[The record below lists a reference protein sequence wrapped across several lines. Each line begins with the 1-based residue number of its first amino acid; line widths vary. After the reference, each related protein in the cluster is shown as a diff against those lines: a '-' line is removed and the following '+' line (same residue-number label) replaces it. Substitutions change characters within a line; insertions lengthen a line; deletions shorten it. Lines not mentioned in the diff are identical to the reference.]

1 MTLNHA
7 FCAMLSSLTSNQCS
21 SRLQPT
27 KIWKHALSLFC
38 VVLLICASSVPGIA
52 QIGIITTIAGGGPKN
67 VQATRAHLHN
77 PTDVVTDSQGN
88 IFIVTSGQNEV
99 FRVDAATDVLT
110 AAAGSDSNG
119 FSGDNGPAKQASLNG
134 PYGLAVDAAGNL
146 FIADSYNERIR
157 RVDAV
162 THRITTL
169 AGGGIPCA
177 GRTDGVGDGC
187 TATNATLYLPSGL
200 AVDGAGNVLIAD
212 LGHNRIRRVDVVTG
226 VITTVAGG
234 GKGSILDN
242 FGDGGLA
249 SGATLSYPQGVS
261 LDGAGNLLI
270 ADTGHNRVRRVDAV
284 SNIISTVVGG
294 LARPV
299 RVVADA
305 VGNLFIT
312 ESISNRIRRVDATSG
327 VITTFAGTGGYG
339 YAGDNGPATSATLAN
354 PYGINFDR
362 GGNLLIADAKNNR
375 VRQVDI
381 ATNVI
386 TTSAGASGPRDF
398 DLSALQASLS
408 GVGQVVIDGAENVFI
423 SEGGSATLLRLDS
436 VTHLLSKVA
445 GDGFGAPFSAMF
457 GLARDRAGN
466 LFVADETQIWRV
478 DSVTGVVATVAGRG
492 NGCPQETDGLGD
504 GCLATDAWL
513 EPLSVAVDNAGNL
526 FIGDGAGGNSL
537 VRRVDR
543 VTQITTI
550 VAGVVAGG
558 SSGCPQEIN
567 DIGDGCLATHVDLGS
582 IGGVAVDSKGNVLLA
597 TGSRVRR
604 VNASTHIITTVAG
617 NGDEAYSGDNGP
629 ATSAGVAAAQV
640 AVDGVGNL
648 FIAEPPNSRIRRVDA
663 VTKVIT
669 TVAGN
674 GMPGVSGDGGLAT
687 KASIRP
693 AAVSVDDLGNFF
705 IGDGANFR
713 VRKVPLGL
721 PGILL
726 STTALNFGNVVLNTQ
741 SSAQTVTVTNNGTAL
756 LEFFSIGASGRFRQS
771 NTCKSGVQPG
781 ATCQVSVIFVPN
793 SVGAQSA
800 TLTIRPNVP
809 GGARKVTLSG
819 VGINQ

>member
-1 MTLNHA
+1 MPRKHPFPLILFLFLA
-7 FCAMLSSLTSNQCS
+7 GVACAPA
-21 SRLQPT
+21 R
-27 KIWKHALSLFC
+27 A
-38 VVLLICASSVPGIA
+38 GI
-52 QIGIITTIAGGGPKN
+52 GTITTIAGGGPKN
-67 VQATRAHLHN
+67 VLATKAHLHN

-88 IFIVTSGQNEV
+88 IYIVTSGQGEV
-99 FRVDAATDVLT
+99 FRVDAVTGVLT
-110 AAAGSDSNG
+110 AAAGTDSNG

-146 FIADSYNERIR
+146 FIADSFNERIR

-169 AGGGIPCA
+169 AGGGTPCA

-212 LGHNRIRRVDVVTG
+212 LGHHRIRRVDAVTG

-234 GKGSILDN
+234 GKAGILDN
-242 FGDGGLA
+242 FGDGLPATAA
-249 SGATLSYPQGVS
+249 SLSFPQGLS

-327 VITTFAGTGGYG
+327 VITTFAGTGGFG

-362 GGNLLIADAKNNR
+362 SGNLLIADAKNDR
-375 VRQVDI
+375 LRQVD
-381 ATNVI
+381 ATTNVI
-386 TTSAGASGPRDF
+386 TTVAGASGPRDY
-398 DLSALQASLS
+398 DLPALQASLS
-408 GVGQVVIDGAENVFI
+408 AVGQVVIDGAENVFI

-478 DSVTGVVATVAGRG
+478 DSVTGVVATVAGGRG

-526 FIGDGAGGNSL
+526 FIGDGAGGNTL

-543 VTQITTI
+543 VTQIISI

-567 DIGDGCLATHVDLGS
+567 DIGDGCPATQVDLGS
-582 IGGVAVDSKGNVLLA
+582 IGGVAVDSKRNILFA

-604 VNASTHIITTVAG
+604 VNASTQIITTVAG
-617 NGDEAYSGDNGP
+617 NGDEAYGGDNGP
-629 ATSAGVAAAQV
+629 ATSVGVAAGQV

-648 FIAEPPNSRIRRVDA
+648 FIAEPPNNRIRRVDA

-674 GMPGVSGDGGLAT
+674 GTPGVSGDGGLAT

-693 AAVSVDDLGNFF
+693 AAVSVDGLGNLF

-713 VRKVPLGL
+713 VRKVPLGV

-726 STTALNFGNVVLNTQ
+726 STTALNFGNVALNTQ
-741 SSAQTVTVTNNGTAL
+741 SPAQTVTITNNGTAL

-800 TLTIRPNVP
+800 VLAIRPNIV
-809 GGARKVTLSG
+809 GGPRKVTLSG
-819 VGINQ
+819 VGISQ

>member
-1 MTLNHA
+1 MPRKHPFPLILFLFLA
-7 FCAMLSSLTSNQCS
+7 GVVCAPA
-21 SRLQPT
+21 R
-27 KIWKHALSLFC
+27 A
-38 VVLLICASSVPGIA
+38 GI
-52 QIGIITTIAGGGPKN
+52 GTITTIAGGGPKN
-67 VQATRAHLHN
+67 VLATKAHLHN
-77 PTDVVTDSQGN
+77 PTDVATDSQGN
-88 IFIVTSGQNEV
+88 VYIVTSGQSEV
-99 FRVDAATDVLT
+99 FRVDAVTSVLT
-110 AAAGSDSNG
+110 AAAGSDSSG
-119 FSGDNGPAKQASLNG
+119 LSGDGGPAKQASLNG

-146 FIADSYNERIR
+146 FIADSFNERIR

-162 THRITTL
+162 THQITTF
-169 AGGGIPCA
+169 AGGGTGCA
-177 GRTDGVGDGC
+177 GHTYIGDSCAATD
-187 TATNATLYLPSGL
+187 AILSLPSGV

-212 LGHNRIRRVDVVTG
+212 LGHNRIRRVDAVTG

-234 GKGSILDN
+234 KAGNLGT

-249 SGATLSYPQGVS
+249 TDANLSFPQGVS
-261 LDGAGNLLI
+261 LDGAGNVLI
-270 ADTGHNRVRRVDAV
+270 ADTNHNRIRRVDATTH
-284 SNIISTVVGG
+284 IITTVAG
-294 LARPV
+294 ANRPV
-299 RVVADA
+299 RALADA
-305 VGNLFIT
+305 MGNLFIT
-312 ESISNRIRRVDATSG
+312 ESIGNRILRMDATSG
-327 VITTFAGTGGYG
+327 IITIVAGTGAYG

-354 PYGINFDR
+354 PYGINVDR
-362 GGNLLIADAKNNR
+362 AGNLLIADAKNNR
-375 VRQVDI
+375 VRHVDV
-381 ATNVI
+381 AANVI
-386 TTSAGASGPRDF
+386 TTSAGASGPMDY
-398 DLSALQASLS
+398 DLRTRQASLS
-408 GVGQVVIDGAENVFI
+408 SVGQVVIDSAGNVFI
-423 SEGGSATLLRLDS
+423 SEAGSATLLRLDS
-436 VTHLLSKVA
+436 VTNLLSKLA
-445 GDGFGAPFSAMF
+445 GDGFGAPFDAMF

-478 DSVTGVVATVAGRG
+478 DSVTGVATTVAGRG

-504 GCLATDAWL
+504 GCPATDAWL
-513 EPLSVAVDNAGNL
+513 EPLSIAVDDAGNL

-567 DIGDGCLATHVDLGS
+567 DIGYGCLATHVDLGS

-674 GMPGVSGDGGLAT
+674 GAPGVSGDGGLAT

-693 AAVSVDDLGNFF
+693 AAVSVDGLGNLF

-713 VRKVPLGL
+713 VRKVPLGV

-741 SSAQTVTVTNNGTAL
+741 SPSQTVTITNSGTAL
-756 LEFFSIGASGRFRQS
+756 LEFFSIAASGRFRQS
-771 NTCKSGVQPG
+771 NTCHSGVQPG
-781 ATCQVSVIFVPN
+781 AACQVSVIFVPN
-793 SVGAQSA
+793 SIGPQSA
-800 TLTIRPNVP
+800 VLTIRPNIP
-809 GGARKVTLSG
+809 GDARKLTLSG
-819 VGINQ
+819 VGISQ

>member
-1 MTLNHA
+1 M
-7 FCAMLSSLTSNQCS
+7 
-21 SRLQPT
+21 
-27 KIWKHALSLFC
+27 
-38 VVLLICASSVPGIA
+38 
-52 QIGIITTIAGGGPKN
+52 
-67 VQATRAHLHN
+67 
-77 PTDVVTDSQGN
+77 
-88 IFIVTSGQNEV
+88 
-99 FRVDAATDVLT
+99 AARPSKPD
-110 AAAGSDSNG
+110 
-119 FSGDNGPAKQASLNG
+119 G

-146 FIADSYNERIR
+146 FIADSFNERIR

-162 THRITTL
+162 THQITTF
-169 AGGGIPCA
+169 AGGGTGCA
-177 GRTDGVGDGC
+177 GHTYIGDSCAATD
-187 TATNATLYLPSGL
+187 AILSLPSGV

-212 LGHNRIRRVDVVTG
+212 LGHNRIRRVDAVTG

-234 GKGSILDN
+234 KAGNLGT

-249 SGATLSYPQGVS
+249 TDANLSFPQGVS
-261 LDGAGNLLI
+261 LDGAGNVLI
-270 ADTGHNRVRRVDAV
+270 ADTNHNRIRRVDATTH
-284 SNIISTVVGG
+284 IITTVAG
-294 LARPV
+294 ANTPV
-299 RVVADA
+299 RALADA
-305 VGNLFIT
+305 MGNLFIT
-312 ESISNRIRRVDATSG
+312 ESIGNRILRMDATSG
-327 VITTFAGTGGYG
+327 IITIVAGTGAYG

-354 PYGINFDR
+354 PYGINVDR
-362 GGNLLIADAKNNR
+362 AGNLLIADAKNNR
-375 VRQVDI
+375 VRHVDV
-381 ATNVI
+381 AANVI
-386 TTSAGASGPRDF
+386 TTSAGASGPMDY
-398 DLSALQASLS
+398 DLRARQASLS
-408 GVGQVVIDGAENVFI
+408 SVGQVVIDGAGNVFI
-423 SEGGSATLLRLDS
+423 SEAGSATLLRLDS
-436 VTHLLSKVA
+436 VTNLLSKLA
-445 GDGFGAPFSAMF
+445 GDRFGAPFDRMF

-478 DSVTGVVATVAGRG
+478 DSVTGVATTVAGRG

-504 GCLATDAWL
+504 GCPATDAWL
-513 EPLSVAVDNAGNL
+513 EPLSIAVDDAGNL

-674 GMPGVSGDGGLAT
+674 GTPGVSGDGGLAT

-693 AAVSVDDLGNFF
+693 AAVSVDGLGNLF

-713 VRKVPLGL
+713 VRKVPLGV

-741 SSAQTVTVTNNGTAL
+741 SPSQTVTITNNGTAL
-756 LEFFSIGASGRFRQS
+756 LEFFSIAASGRFRQS
-771 NTCKSGVQPG
+771 NTCHSGVQPG
-781 ATCQVSVIFVPN
+781 AACQVSVIFVPN
-793 SVGAQSA
+793 SIGPQSA
-800 TLTIRPNVP
+800 VLTIRPNIP
-809 GGARKVTLSG
+809 GDARKLTLSG
-819 VGINQ
+819 VGISQ

>member
-1 MTLNHA
+1 MRRKHPFPLILFLFLA
-7 FCAMLSSLTSNQCS
+7 GVVCAPA
-21 SRLQPT
+21 R
-27 KIWKHALSLFC
+27 A
-38 VVLLICASSVPGIA
+38 GI
-52 QIGIITTIAGGGPKN
+52 GTITTIAGGGPKN
-67 VQATRAHLHN
+67 VLATKAHLHN

-88 IFIVTSGQNEV
+88 VYIVTSGQSEV
-99 FRVDAATDVLT
+99 FRVDVVTSVLT
-110 AAAGSDSNG
+110 AAAGSDSSG
-119 FSGDNGPAKQASLNG
+119 FSGDGGPAKQASLNG

-146 FIADSYNERIR
+146 FIADSFNERIR

-162 THRITTL
+162 THQITTF
-169 AGGGIPCA
+169 AGGGTGCA
-177 GRTDGVGDGC
+177 GHTYIGDSCAATD
-187 TATNATLYLPSGL
+187 AILSLPSGV

-212 LGHNRIRRVDVVTG
+212 LGHNRIRRVDAVTG

-234 GKGSILDN
+234 KASNLGTI
-242 FGDGGLA
+242 GDGGLA
-249 SGATLSYPQGVS
+249 TDANLSFPQGVS
-261 LDGAGNLLI
+261 LDGAGNVLI
-270 ADTGHNRVRRVDAV
+270 ADTNHNRIRRVDATT
-284 SNIISTVVGG
+284 NIISTVAAG
-294 LARPV
+294 LSLPV

-312 ESISNRIRRVDATSG
+312 ESSKNRIRRVDVTSG

-339 YAGDNGPATSATLAN
+339 YAGDNGPAASATLAN

-362 GGNLLIADAKNNR
+362 AGNLLIADAKNNR
-375 VRQVDI
+375 VRHVDV
-381 ATNVI
+381 AANVI
-386 TTSAGASGPRDF
+386 TTSAGASGPMDY
-398 DLSALQASLS
+398 DLGARQASLS
-408 GVGQVVIDGAENVFI
+408 SVGQVVIDGAGNVFI
-423 SEGGSATLLRLDS
+423 SEAGSATLLRLDS
-436 VTHLLSKVA
+436 VTNLLSKLA
-445 GDGFGAPFSAMF
+445 GDGFGAPFDAMF

-478 DSVTGVVATVAGRG
+478 DSVTGVATTVAGRG
-492 NGCPQETDGLGD
+492 GNGCPEETDGLGD
-504 GCLATDAWL
+504 GCPATDAWL
-513 EPLSVAVDNAGNL
+513 EPLSIAVDDAGNL

-674 GMPGVSGDGGLAT
+674 GTPGVSGDGGLAT

-693 AAVSVDDLGNFF
+693 AAVSVDGLGNLF

-713 VRKVPLGL
+713 VRKVPLGV

-726 STTALNFGNVVLNTQ
+726 SRTALNFGNVVLNTQ
-741 SSAQTVTVTNNGTAL
+741 SPSQTVTITNNGTAL
-756 LEFFSIGASGRFRQS
+756 LEFFSIAASGRFRQS
-771 NTCKSGVQPG
+771 NTCHSGVQPG
-781 ATCQVSVIFVPN
+781 AACQVSVIFVPN

-800 TLTIRPNVP
+800 VLAIRPNIV
-809 GGARKVTLSG
+809 GGPRKITLSG
-819 VGINQ
+819 VGISQ

>member
-1 MTLNHA
+1 VTLNHA
-7 FCAMLSSLTSNQCS
+7 FCALLSSLTSNQCS
-21 SRLQPT
+21 SRLQPP

-38 VVLLICASSVPGIA
+38 VVLLICASSVPSIA
-52 QIGIITTIAGGGPKN
+52 QIGIIITIAGGGPKN

-77 PTDVVTDSQGN
+77 PTDIVTDSQGN

-99 FRVDAATDVLT
+99 FRVDAATGVLT
-110 AAAGSDSNG
+110 PAAGSDSNG
-119 FSGDNGPAKQASLNG
+119 FSGDNGPAKQASLNT

-162 THRITTL
+162 THRITTF
-169 AGGGIPCA
+169 AGGGTPCA
-177 GRTDGVGDGC
+177 GRTDGIGDGC
-187 TATNATLYLPSGL
+187 PATNATLYLPSGL

-234 GKGSILDN
+234 GKGSILNN

-249 SGATLSYPQGVS
+249 SSATLSYPQGLS

-270 ADTGHNRVRRVDAV
+270 ADTDHNRIRRVDATT
-284 SNIISTVVGG
+284 NIISTVAGG
-294 LARPV
+294 LSRPV

-312 ESISNRIRRVDATSG
+312 ESTQNRIRRVDVTSG

-339 YAGDNGPATSATLAN
+339 YAGDNGPAASATLAN

-375 VRQVDI
+375 LRRVDVVS
-381 ATNVI
+381 NLI

-398 DLSALQASLS
+398 DLLALQASLS
-408 GVGQVVIDGAENVFI
+408 SVGQVVIDGAGNVFMPESCCTI
-423 SEGGSATLLRLDS
+423 LRLDS
-436 VTHLLSKVA
+436 ASHFLSKVA
-445 GDGFGAPFSAMF
+445 GSEFGGPDINSIF

-466 LFVADETQIWRV
+466 LFVADETAIRRV
-478 DSVTGVVATVAGRG
+478 DSVTGVITTVAGNG
-492 NGCPQETDGLGD
+492 SGCPQETDALGD
-504 GCLATDAWL
+504 GCPATDAGTQ
-513 EPLSVAVDNAGNL
+513 PLSVAVDDVGNL
-526 FIGDGAGGNSL
+526 FIGDGVDGNSL
-537 VRRVDR
+537 VRRVDAGS
-543 VTQITTI
+543 QIITL
-550 VAGVVAGG
+550 VAGG
-558 SSGCPQEIN
+558 GSGCPQQIN
-567 DIGDGCLATHVDLGS
+567 DIGDGCPATQVDLGS
-582 IGGVAVDSKGNVLLA
+582 VGGVAVDSADNVFIA
-597 TGSRVRR
+597 TGSRIRR
-604 VNASTHIITTVAG
+604 VNARTHVITTVAG
-617 NGDEAYSGDNGP
+617 TGNEAYSGDGGP
-629 ATSAGVAAAQV
+629 ATSAGVAAGQV

-648 FIAEPPNSRIRRVDA
+648 FITEPPNNRIRRVDA

-674 GMPGVSGDGGLAT
+674 GVPGVGGDGGLAT

-693 AAVSVDDLGNFF
+693 AAASVDGMGNLF
-705 IGDGANFR
+705 IGDGPNFR
-713 VRKVPLGL
+713 VRKVSLGL

>member
-1 MTLNHA
+1 MRRKHPFPFIPFLVVVV
-7 FCAMLSSLTSNQCS
+7 CA
-21 SRLQPT
+21 PA
-27 KIWKHALSLFC
+27 WA
-38 VVLLICASSVPGIA
+38 GI
-52 QIGIITTIAGGGPKN
+52 GTITTIAGGGPKN

-88 IFIVTSGQNEV
+88 IYIVTSGQNEV
-99 FRVDAATDVLT
+99 FRVDAATGVLT

-119 FSGDNGPAKQASLNG
+119 FSGDNGPAKQASLNT
-134 PYGLAVDAAGNL
+134 PYGLAMDAAGNL

-169 AGGGIPCA
+169 AGGGTPCA
-177 GRTDGVGDGC
+177 GRTDGIGDGC

-200 AVDGAGNVLIAD
+200 AVDGAGNVLIVD

-234 GKGSILDN
+234 GKGGILDN

-249 SGATLSYPQGVS
+249 SGATLSHPQGVS

-270 ADTGHNRVRRVDAV
+270 ADTDHNRIRRVDAT

-375 VRQVDI
+375 VRQVDV

-398 DLSALQASLS
+398 DLLALQASLS
-408 GVGQVVIDGAENVFI
+408 GVGQVVIDGAGNVFM
-423 SEGGSATLLRLDS
+423 SESCCTILRLDS
-436 VTHLLSKVA
+436 VSHFLSKVA
-445 GDGFGAPFSAMF
+445 GSEFGGPDINSIF

-466 LFVADETQIWRV
+466 LFVADESAIRRV
-478 DSVTGVVATVAGRG
+478 DPVTGVITTVAGNG

-504 GCLATDAWL
+504 GCPATDAFIQ
-513 EPLSVAVDNAGNL
+513 PVSVAVDDAGNL
-526 FIGDGAGGNSL
+526 FISDGGHAL
-537 VRRVDR
+537 IRRVDA
-543 VTQITTI
+543 VTQIMTL
-550 VAGVVAGG
+550 VAGG
-558 SSGCPQEIN
+558 GSGCPQQIN
-567 DIGDGCLATHVDLGS
+567 DIGDGCPATQVYFGAV
-582 IGGVAVDSKGNVLLA
+582 GGVAVDTAGNVLIA
-597 TGSRVRR
+597 SGSRIRR
-604 VNASTHIITTVAG
+604 VEALTQVMTTAAG
-617 NGDEAYSGDNGP
+617 TDDETYSGDNGP
-629 ATSAGVAAAQV
+629 ATSAGLSAAQV
-640 AVDGVGNL
+640 AVDAVGNF
-648 FIAEPPNSRIRRVDA
+648 FITGGSRVRRVDA
-663 VTKVIT
+663 VTNVIT

-674 GMPGVSGDGGLAT
+674 GIRGFSGDGGPAT
-687 KASIRP
+687 EASIQ
-693 AAVSVDDLGNFF
+693 ALSVASIDSHGNLF
-705 IGDGANFR
+705 IGDEANFR

-721 PGILL
+721 PAMAT
-726 STTALNFGNVVLNTQ
+726 SATSLNFGHVKVGRQTTQMITINNT
-741 SSAQTVTVTNNGTAL
+741 GTAL
-756 LEFFSIGASGRFRQS
+756 LEFFSIAVSGDFVES
-771 NTCKSGVQPG
+771 DTCRSGVEPG
-781 ATCQVSVIFVPN
+781 ATCQVSVTFAPVQRGQQ
-793 SVGAQSA
+793 SGA
-800 TLTIRPNVP
+800 LTIKPNVA
-809 GGARKVTLSG
+809 GGNTSITLSG
-819 VGINQ
+819 TGIGHARHQHGS